1 MFTDGNKSK
10 LRFERPAAPG
20 GRKSPQKPGQT
31 PDRSTIP
38 GEMRRTAPRSGSNQR
53 PVSQYGTAQ
62 EILHVFTPGENKV
75 WDKGDFEQA
84 PASEEENR
92 KANPA
97 VLTPIR
103 PVAGFALGESALVDQ
118 VALLEAGKQ
127 GE

>member
-1 MFTDGNKSK
+1 MFTDDNKNDKHS
-10 LRFERPAAPG
+10 RQPAAPG

-31 PDRSTIP
+31 PDRSTIS
-38 GEMRRTAPRSGSNQR
+38 GEMRRTAPPSGSNQR
-53 PVSQYGTAQ
+53 PISQYGTAQ
-62 EILHVFTPGENKV
+62 EIMKVFTPGENGV

-84 PASEEENR
+84 SASEEEER

-97 VLTPIR
+97 VLTPNR

-118 VALLEAGKQ
+118 AALLDAGKQ

>member
-1 MFTDGNKSK
+1 M
-10 LRFERPAAPG
+10 
-20 GRKSPQKPGQT
+20 T

-38 GEMRRTAPRSGSNQR
+38 GESRRTAPPAGANQR

-62 EILHVFTPGENKV
+62 EILQVFTPGENGV
-75 WDKGDFEQA
+75 WDKSDFEQA
-84 PASEEENR
+84 PSSQEEER

-97 VLTPIR
+97 ALTPIR
-103 PVAGFALGESALVDQ
+103 PVAGFALGESAAVDQ